1 MPYRTPLTGAAGA
14 LCAVAAAGALAAAVA
29 AGPGGGWLSSV
40 TMATACVTA
49 LVAAA
54 RHNRNPRR
62 LAVSATAVAVCS
74 GIGTL
79 LTFPGRAIPADSPAA
94 TLMSVEYLAVLGL
107 VYVVTRFL
115 PLRRAAGLWLA
126 LGTAGSTLV
135 LRAQEYGSWLEAV
148 GQCAFLSFGVLC
160 AGSVGGYLRWLED
173 QRIDAVLTA
182 RRSQRL
188 ELARDLHDFVAHD
201 VSAIVVLAQ
210 AAQVSGDERPH
221 LVMAL
226 LEQIEAA
233 GQQALKSLDRTVLML
248 RDAGE
253 RAADGS
259 EEGDGRPASYGLA
272 DIPDVVARFTAS
284 GTADVA
290 LDFGF
295 TAGTAALVPR
305 EVAGTAHRA
314 VVEALT
320 NIRRHAPA
328 EAVVRVVVGAGPCG
342 PLPGLVVM
350 VTNTDGPRAPG
361 AAPQV
366 GDRRGGLG
374 LVGLT
379 ERVEA
384 LGGSL
389 AAGPYGSGGWRLRI
403 ELPVDAEQSAAGSG
417 ADR

>member
-1 MPYRTPLTGAAGA
+1 MAKTI
-14 LCAVAAAGALAAAVA
+14 CAVTAAGALAAAAV
-29 AGPGGGWLSSV
+29 AGPGGGWLSSL

-49 LVAAA
+49 LVAAGWHT
-54 RHNRNPRR
+54 RDHHR
-62 LAVSATAVAVCS
+62 LAVAATTVALCS

-79 LTFPGRAIPADSPAA
+79 LTFPGRAIKADSPAA
-94 TLMSVEYLAVLGL
+94 SLMSAEYLAVLGL
-107 VYVVTRFL
+107 LFVVTRFM
-115 PLRRAAGLWLA
+115 PLRRAVPLWLA

-135 LRAQEYGSWLEAV
+135 LRAQEYGSSLEAV
-148 GQCAFLSFGVLC
+148 GQCAFLSFGALC
-160 AGSVGGYLRWLED
+160 AGAVGGYLRWLED

-182 RRSQRL
+182 RRSQRI

-201 VSAIVVLAQ
+201 VSGIVVLAQ
-210 AAQVSGDERPH
+210 AAQVMGSEQPH
-221 LVMAL
+221 LVASL

-248 RDAGE
+248 HDAGE
-253 RAADGS
+253 RTTDGNDDR
-259 EEGDGRPASYGLA
+259 DGRPSSYGLA
-272 DIPDVVARFTAS
+272 DIPEVVARFTAS

-295 TAGTAALVPR
+295 TARTAALVPR

-328 EAVVRVVVGAGPCG
+328 ETVVRVVVEAGTVG
-342 PLPGLVVM
+342 PLPALVVM
-350 VTNTDGPRAPG
+350 VTNTDDPLTS
-361 AAPQV
+361 AAPLHV
-366 GDRRGGLG
+366 GERRGGLG

-389 AAGPYGSGGWRLRI
+389 AAGPYGTGGWRLRI
-403 ELPVDAEQSAAGSG
+403 ELPVDTVVARADSVGNAAGPG